1 MKWLIRLLIGAIFI
15 YCLILLAIF
24 IFQRDL
30 LYFPRDHY
38 NPPPDWMA
46 EVKAEDGSLF
56 WWAAPERD
64 TAPVLMVF
72 HGNGSSIDSLG
83 YIFEA
88 CREQG
93 YGVLSVGY
101 PGYPGNE
108 AARPTQSAILEASIA
123 QYDKALDLGAKPDQ
137 IIFYGT
143 SLGSGAAAQLAVER
157 TPKILILDAP
167 FKSTLSIAK
176 TNMPVFPVGLLMKDT
191 YRSDL
196 ALENVNMPLIW
207 IHGTQDRDIP
217 LSSGQA
223 LFDGY
228 SGPKSAH
235 ILEKANHINT
245 WFHGGREVVIEALSD
260 FENQP

>member
-1 MKWLIRLLIGAIFI
+1 
-15 YCLILLAIF
+15 
-24 IFQRDL
+24 
-30 LYFPRDHY
+30 
-38 NPPPDWMA
+38 MA
-46 EVKAEDGSLF
+46 EVKADDGSLF
-56 WWAAPERD
+56 WWAEPEREA
-64 TAPVLMVF
+64 APILMVF

-108 AARPTQSAILEASIA
+108 ATQTTQSAILKASIA
-123 QYDKALDLGAKPDQ
+123 QYDKAVELGASPDR

-143 SLGSGAAAQLAVER
+143 SLGSGAASQLAVER
-157 TPKILILDAP
+157 TPKLLILDAP

-176 TNMPVFPVGLLMKDT
+176 NNMSFFPVGLLMKDT

-196 ALENVNMPLIW
+196 ALSKVDMPLIW
-207 IHGTQDRDIP
+207 IHGRQDFDIP
-217 LSSGQA
+217 LASGQA

-228 SGPKSAH
+228 AGPKSAH
-235 ILEKANHINT
+235 NFDQANHVNT
-245 WFHGGREVVIEALSD
+245 WFHGGREVVMDALSE